1 MTETLLAVDLGV
13 RTGLALYGRDGRVRW
28 YRSQNFGSAAR
39 LRRGAPAVLDA
50 EPSLAHVVIEGGG
63 SLAAIWER
71 EAGRRG
77 IAARRVSAERWRELL
92 LLPREQRTGAQA
104 KQTAELLARRVID
117 WSGAPR
123 PTSLRHDAAE
133 AVLAGLWGVIDAGW
147 LEAPPTALR
156 R

>member
-50 EPSLAHVVIEGGG
+50 EPSLARVVIEGGG
-63 SLAAIWER
+63 SLAGIWER
-71 EAGRRG
+71 EAGKRG
-77 IAARRVSAERWRELL
+77 IEARRVSAERWRELL

-147 LEAPPTALR
+147 LAAPPAALR

>member
-1 MTETLLAVDLGV
+1 LTETLLAVDLGV
-13 RTGLALYGRDGRVRW
+13 RTGLALFGRDGRVRW
-28 YRSQNFGSAAR
+28 YRSQNFGNAAR

-50 EPSLAHVVIEGGG
+50 EPTVARVVIEGGG
-63 SLAAIWER
+63 ALAAIWER
-71 EAGRRG
+71 EAGKRG

-92 LLPREQRTGAQA
+92 LLPREQRTGVQA

-147 LEAPPTALR
+147 LGAPPAALR